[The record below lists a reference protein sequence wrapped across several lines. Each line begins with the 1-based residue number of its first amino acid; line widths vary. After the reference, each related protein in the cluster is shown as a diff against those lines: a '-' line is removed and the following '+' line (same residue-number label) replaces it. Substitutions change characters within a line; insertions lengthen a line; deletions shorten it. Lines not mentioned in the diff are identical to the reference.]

1 MSEQFVRNMMD
12 GCGRLKA
19 FRMLAF
25 LTRVLASLSGI
36 YRDHEDWVNCSLL
49 GKYGGIEVQVNWL
62 KRKWDIKTKQTTE
75 LPVWD
80 AFSLGTCRMLID
92 LNFGVEFQTSF
103 LNTGG

>member
-49 GKYGGIEVQVNWL
+49 GKYGGHWGPSQLAKEEMGHQ
-62 KRKWDIKTKQTTE
+62 DKTNHWVT
-75 LPVWD
+75 
-80 AFSLGTCRMLID
+80 SLGCI
-92 LNFGVEFQTSF
+92 
-103 LNTGG
+103 